1 MRVDYNVPVRDGAVT
16 DPKRIY
22 ATLPTL
28 RKILEL
34 GILIINKY

>member
-1 MRVDYNVPVRDGAVT
+1 MRVDYNVPVRDGVVT

-28 RKILEL
+28 RRVLDM
-34 GILIINKY
+34 GT